1 MPCPAKNA
9 IHFFAT
15 LSHLIFVL
23 HFRFLWQI
31 VWRKPER
38 FLSQIG
44 TPELAV
50 HQWWKFLC
58 QVILIQA
65 SSSWTN
71 QASTYCALYGNFP
84 WSNGFSFSFY
94 VFFSFI
100 KKKNIFLFFTLSPPP
115 SWSFL
120 LAPFLLPRQN
130 SPETNENACNA
141 GYWNP
146 YHLFEQ
152 NFDCKSQCKSVS
164 FYDEKLNS
172 WSPTIMFV
180 IFSKYTIT
188 HSFSLPHRKFRVFPF
203 TSMEQKHRKYT
214 KWCSN
219 VFGNGWVVRDSAIIS
234 LRAGF
239 Y

>member
-1 MPCPAKNA
+1 MKHLGLSQNTQGAKPLVIIKISYSFDKRHNANNYFSSGVTLKILISKIDPCNHHVSSRYCNYVLANFMPCPAKNA

-100 KKKNIFLFFTLSPPP
+100 
-115 SWSFL
+115 
-120 LAPFLLPRQN
+120 
-130 SPETNENACNA
+130 
-141 GYWNP
+141 
-146 YHLFEQ
+146 
-152 NFDCKSQCKSVS
+152 
-164 FYDEKLNS
+164 
-172 WSPTIMFV
+172 
-180 IFSKYTIT
+180 
-188 HSFSLPHRKFRVFPF
+188 
-203 TSMEQKHRKYT
+203 
-214 KWCSN
+214 
-219 VFGNGWVVRDSAIIS
+219 
-234 LRAGF
+234 
-239 Y
+239 